1 MLINFTH
8 ETLFVIIVCSD
19 SKEVIERIK
28 NEITSDRAICARIEE
43 VPALFEKT
51 RLNADVSPI

>member
-1 MLINFTH
+1 MM
-8 ETLFVIIVCSD
+8 IVCSD